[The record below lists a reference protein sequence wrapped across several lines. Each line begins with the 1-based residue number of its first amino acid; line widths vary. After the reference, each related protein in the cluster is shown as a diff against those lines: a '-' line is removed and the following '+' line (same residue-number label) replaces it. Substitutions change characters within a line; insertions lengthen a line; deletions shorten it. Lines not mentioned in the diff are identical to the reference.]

1 MSTYDRNTDIQE
13 IPLRT
18 PYFRDKVKRFLEA
31 NGLRMEALDSYYAV
45 TDDSG
50 EILAG
55 AGIAGSVL
63 KCLAVSETLRSSG
76 MLVPLVSRIMSEH
89 PGPLKVFTKPE
100 YQTVFESMGF
110 RLLASAPLAILLENG
125 RGLEQYCEYL
135 RAQARPG
142 RCGVVVMN
150 ANPFTLGHQYL
161 LQEAA
166 KQVDHL
172 FVIPVKEDLSDFP
185 YAERKAMIMA
195 GSVMPDHEIPGQ
207 AGNDVMPD
215 HEIPGQA
222 GNDVMPDHDRA
233 SAGPTRISVLEGSDY
248 VISAATF
255 PTYFLKDL
263 SQAAETHMRLD
274 LDLYGRWIAPA
285 LGATIRF
292 VGSEPLDALTNRYN
306 QLITQSV
313 VVPRL
318 ELDGIPVSASRVR
331 NALSLGRLTEASALC
346 PVSSRPYLLAALAQR
361 ALFVELDTPMKPG
374 LVCPD
379 SPGAHSDMDYTV
391 MAAGIRALRPFW
403 SQMALAP
410 DAPSLIA
417 LGIEAEKAMMAAT
430 GGVNTHRGAIFC
442 LGIALNA
449 AMRCFPDNG
458 RFSQSAN
465 NQQDMQIA
473 LCDIAG
479 SILCNQLNVNDLTK
493 TPLTGARAIAA
504 TGYRQL
510 FEDWLPYYRDTL
522 GLRPRYDNVIPSEAS
537 ELRPRYD
544 NVIPSEASES
554 HLKLLLRIMS
564 TLDDT
569 CVVHRVGKERAEI
582 VKKEAEALLKEMPD
596 QVGHDEKVAGHDEK
610 VAGHDEKVAGHDEKV
625 VGHDEK
631 VVGHDGKVVGHDEK
645 VAGHDGKVVGHDA
658 PVGHDGTVTTVTPD
672 GSTVTPDLIGG
683 LCKRYAAEGISPG
696 GAADMLALTIFIHSI
711 LS

>member
-1 MSTYDRNTDIQE
+1 
-13 IPLRT
+13 
-18 PYFRDKVKRFLEA
+18 
-31 NGLRMEALDSYYAV
+31 MESLDSYYAV

-125 RGLEQYCEYL
+125 RGLEQYCAYL
-135 RAQARPG
+135 HAFRQPG
-142 RCGVVVMN
+142 TTGVVVMN
-150 ANPFTLGHQYL
+150 ANPFTLGHRYL
-161 LQEAA
+161 LEQASA
-166 KQVDHL
+166 RVDHL
-172 FVIPVKEDLSDFP
+172 FVIPVKEDCSDFL
-185 YAERKAMIMA
+185 YEERLAMIKA
-195 GSVMPDHEIPGQ
+195 GAPVG
-207 AGNDVMPD
+207 V
-215 HEIPGQA
+215 
-222 GNDVMPDHDRA
+222 
-233 SAGPTRISVLEGSDY
+233 TVLEGSDY

-274 LDLYGRWIAPA
+274 LDLYSRWIAPA

-313 VVPRL
+313 VVTRL

-331 NALSLGRLTEASALC
+331 NALSLGRLTEASSLC
-346 PVSSRPYLLAALAQR
+346 PASSNPFLLAALAQR
-361 ALFVELDTPMKPG
+361 ALFLELDTPMKPG

-379 SPGAHSDMDYTV
+379 SRGAHSDMDYSV

-442 LGIALNA
+442 LGLALNA
-449 AMRCFPDNG
+449 AHRAFERVLELSEYQQDVQILLVKN
-458 RFSQSAN
+458 AEEVLH
-465 NQQDMQIA
+465 NQQNNNTLQ
-473 LCDIAG
+473 
-479 SILCNQLNVNDLTK
+479 N

-510 FEDWLPYYRDTL
+510 FEDWLPYYRQCLAEGKEGFPSASALISAEGKPSFHSAELMTL
-522 GLRPRYDNVIPSEAS
+522 
-537 ELRPRYD
+537 
-544 NVIPSEASES
+544 
-554 HLKLLLRIMS
+554 LKIMS

-569 CVVHRVGKERAEI
+569 CVVHRVGKERAER
-582 VKKEAEALLKEMPD
+582 VKEEADALLKEMPG
-596 QVGHDEKVAGHDEK
+596 QA
-610 VAGHDEKVAGHDEKV
+610 
-625 VGHDEK
+625 
-631 VVGHDGKVVGHDEK
+631 GHDEK
-645 VAGHDGKVVGHDA
+645 VAGHDGKGGEMPEQVGHDGGVVGHDVLHA
-658 PVGHDGTVTTVTPD
+658 
-672 GSTVTPDLIGG
+672 
-683 LCKRYAAEGISPG
+683 LCEEFAAERISPG

>member
-1 MSTYDRNTDIQE
+1 MSTFDRNTDIQE

-125 RGLEQYCEYL
+125 RGLEQYCAYL
-135 RAQARPG
+135 HAFRQPG
-142 RCGVVVMN
+142 TTGVVVMN
-150 ANPFTLGHQYL
+150 ANPFTLGHRYL
-161 LQEAA
+161 LEQASA
-166 KQVDHL
+166 RVDHL
-172 FVIPVKEDLSDFP
+172 FVIPVKEDCSDFL
-185 YAERKAMIMA
+185 YEERLAMI
-195 GSVMPDHEIPGQ
+195 
-207 AGNDVMPD
+207 
-215 HEIPGQA
+215 
-222 GNDVMPDHDRA
+222 RA
-233 SAGPTRISVLEGSDY
+233 AVADLCHSERSEESRHITVLEGSDY

-379 SPGAHSDMDYTV
+379 SSGAHFDMDYSV

-403 SQMALAP
+403 SQMALAT

-417 LGIEAEKAMMAAT
+417 LGIEAENAMMAAT
-430 GGVNTHRGAIFC
+430 GWVNTHRGAIFC

-449 AMRCFPDNG
+449 ATRCVSDKV

-465 NQQDMQIA
+465 YQQDMHFA
-473 LCDIAG
+473 LCNIAG

-493 TPLTGARAIAA
+493 TPLAGARAMAA
-504 TGYRQL
+504 DGYRQL
-510 FEDWLPYYRDTL
+510 FEEWLPYYESEGSEIKTL
-522 GLRPRYDNVIPSEAS
+522 
-537 ELRPRYD
+537 
-544 NVIPSEASES
+544 
-554 HLKLLLRIMS
+554 LKIMS

-569 CVVHRVGKERAEI
+569 CVVHRVGKERAER
-582 VKKEAEALLKEMPD
+582 VKKEAEALLREMPD

-610 VAGHDEKVAGHDEKV
+610 VAGHDELEK
-625 VGHDEK
+625 
-631 VVGHDGKVVGHDEK
+631 
-645 VAGHDGKVVGHDA
+645 
-658 PVGHDGTVTTVTPD
+658 
-672 GSTVTPDLIGG
+672 
-683 LCKRYAAEGISPG
+683 CCRRFAAERISPG

>member
-100 YQTVFESMGF
+100 YRTVFESMGF

-215 HEIPGQA
+215 P
-222 GNDVMPDHDRA
+222 DRA

-417 LGIEAEKAMMAAT
+417 LGIEAENAMMSAT

-465 NQQDMQIA
+465 YQQDMHFA
-473 LCDIAG
+473 LCNIAR
-479 SILCNQLNVNDLTK
+479 SILCNQLNVNDLMK
-493 TPLTGARAIAA
+493 TPLTGARAMAA
-504 TGYRQL
+504 DGYRQL

-610 VAGHDEKVAGHDEKV
+610 VAGHDG
-625 VGHDEK
+625 
-631 VVGHDGKVVGHDEK
+631 K
-645 VAGHDGKVVGHDA
+645 VAGHDGYEVGHDA

-672 GSTVTPDLIGG
+672 GSPVTPDGSPVTPDLIGG
-683 LCKRYAAEGISPG
+683 LCERYAAEGISPG

>member
-100 YQTVFESMGF
+100 YRTVFESMGF

-125 RGLEQYCEYL
+125 RGLEQYCAYL
-135 RAQARPG
+135 HAFRQPG
-142 RCGVVVMN
+142 TTGVVVMN
-150 ANPFTLGHQYL
+150 ANPFTLGHRYL
-161 LQEAA
+161 LEQASA
-166 KQVDHL
+166 RVDHL
-172 FVIPVKEDLSDFP
+172 FVIPVREDCSDFL
-185 YAERKAMIMA
+185 YEERLAMIKA
-195 GSVMPDHEIPGQ
+195 GAP
-207 AGNDVMPD
+207 AGV
-215 HEIPGQA
+215 
-222 GNDVMPDHDRA
+222 
-233 SAGPTRISVLEGSDY
+233 TVLEGSDY

-417 LGIEAEKAMMAAT
+417 LGIEAEKAMLAAT

-442 LGIALNA
+442 LGLALNA

-458 RFSQSAN
+458 HFSQSAN
-465 NQQDMQIA
+465 SQQDMHFA
-473 LCDIAG
+473 LCNIAG

-537 ELRPRYD
+537 E
-544 NVIPSEASES
+544 S

-569 CVVHRVGKERAEI
+569 CVIKRVGVERAQQ
-582 VKKEAEALLKEMPD
+582 VKEEAREMAD
-596 QVGHDEKVAGHDEK
+596 QVGHDGD
-610 VAGHDEKVAGHDEKV
+610 
-625 VGHDEK
+625 
-631 VVGHDGKVVGHDEK
+631 
-645 VAGHDGKVVGHDA
+645 
-658 PVGHDGTVTTVTPD
+658 
-672 GSTVTPDLIGG
+672 SLIGG
-683 LCKRYAAEGISPG
+683 LCERYAAEGISPG

>member
-1 MSTYDRNTDIQE
+1 
-13 IPLRT
+13 
-18 PYFRDKVKRFLEA
+18 
-31 NGLRMEALDSYYAV
+31 MESLDSYYAV

-100 YQTVFESMGF
+100 YQTAFESMGF

-125 RGLEQYCEYL
+125 RGLEQYCAYL
-135 RAQARPG
+135 HAFRQPG
-142 RCGVVVMN
+142 TTGVVVMN
-150 ANPFTLGHQYL
+150 ANPFTLGHRYL
-161 LQEAA
+161 LEQASA
-166 KQVDHL
+166 RVDHL
-172 FVIPVKEDLSDFP
+172 FVIPVKEDCSDFL
-185 YAERKAMIMA
+185 YEERLAMIKA
-195 GSVMPDHEIPGQ
+195 GAP
-207 AGNDVMPD
+207 AGV
-215 HEIPGQA
+215 
-222 GNDVMPDHDRA
+222 
-233 SAGPTRISVLEGSDY
+233 TVLEGSDY

-274 LDLYGRWIAPA
+274 LDLYSRWIAPA

-313 VVPRL
+313 VVTRL

-346 PVSSRPYLLAALAQR
+346 PASTNPYLLAALAQR
-361 ALFVELDTPMKPG
+361 ALFLELDTPMKPG

-379 SPGAHSDMDYTV
+379 SRGAHSDMDYSV

-403 SQMALAP
+403 SKMALAP

-442 LGIALNA
+442 LGLALNA
-449 AMRCFPDNG
+449 AHRAFARVSELSDY
-458 RFSQSAN
+458 QK
-465 NQQDMQIA
+465 DMQI
-473 LCDIAG
+473 LLVKIAEEV
-479 SILCNQLNVNDLTK
+479 LRNQQNTSNLQN

-510 FEDWLPYYRDTL
+510 FEDWLPYYTL
-522 GLRPRYDNVIPSEAS
+522 AIKENNPSKGLAEGKVLSAGASALSFAPAESTFPSA
-537 ELRPRYD
+537 EL
-544 NVIPSEASES
+544 
-554 HLKLLLRIMS
+554 KTLLRIMS

-569 CVVHRVGKERAEI
+569 CVVHRVGKERAER
-582 VKKEAEALLKEMPD
+582 VKEEAEALLKEMPG
-596 QVGHDEKVAGHDEK
+596 QAGHDEK
-610 VAGHDEKVAGHDEKV
+610 VAVHDVLHA
-625 VGHDEK
+625 
-631 VVGHDGKVVGHDEK
+631 
-645 VAGHDGKVVGHDA
+645 
-658 PVGHDGTVTTVTPD
+658 
-672 GSTVTPDLIGG
+672 
-683 LCKRYAAEGISPG
+683 LCEEFAAERISPG

>member
-1 MSTYDRNTDIQE
+1 
-13 IPLRT
+13 
-18 PYFRDKVKRFLEA
+18 
-31 NGLRMEALDSYYAV
+31 MESLDSYYAV

-110 RLLASAPLAILLENG
+110 RLLASAPLAILMENG
-125 RGLEQYCEYL
+125 RGLEKYCSYL
-135 RAQARPG
+135 HAFRQPG
-142 RCGVVVMN
+142 TTGVVVMN

-185 YAERKAMIMA
+185 YAERLAMIRA

-215 HEIPGQA
+215 P
-222 GNDVMPDHDRA
+222 DRA

-346 PVSSRPYLLAALAQR
+346 PASSNPFLLAALAQR
-361 ALFVELDTPMKPG
+361 ALFLELDTPMKPG

-417 LGIEAEKAMMAAT
+417 LGIEAEKAMLAAT

-449 AMRCFPDNG
+449 AMRCFPDHG
-458 RFSQSAN
+458 RFSQSTN
-465 NQQDMQIA
+465 NQQDMHFA
-473 LCDIAG
+473 LCNIAG

-493 TPLTGARAIAA
+493 TPLTGARAMAA
-504 TGYRQL
+504 DGYRQL
-510 FEDWLPYYRDTL
+510 FEEWLPYYTHANRENNPSAELMTL
-522 GLRPRYDNVIPSEAS
+522 
-537 ELRPRYD
+537 
-544 NVIPSEASES
+544 
-554 HLKLLLRIMS
+554 LKIMS

-569 CVVHRVGKERAEI
+569 CVVHRVGKERAEK

-610 VAGHDEKVAGHDEKV
+610 VAGHN
-625 VGHDEK
+625 
-631 VVGHDGKVVGHDEK
+631 
-645 VAGHDGKVVGHDA
+645 A
-658 PVGHDGTVTTVTPD
+658 PVGPDGSPVTPD
-672 GSTVTPDLIGG
+672 MIGG
-683 LCKRYAAEGISPG
+683 LCERYAAERISPG